1 MHAQIP
7 TYQLHTHTHTHINIL
22 NVMKI
27 KIKNHPGMVLHTFSS
42 LILGRWEAE
51 VNRYLES
58 DPYNLS

>member
-1 MHAQIP
+1 
-7 TYQLHTHTHTHINIL
+7 
-22 NVMKI
+22 MKI